1 MVNFIHILYILGAFE
16 QRINAIYPQKIDDT
30 TVSISWDLINTQ
42 TETSN
47 EEFIIYYGIDSTDQ
61 FAGTT
66 EELSYTLTGLT
77 TNETYTILVELRYAF
92 TEEITSKEIMFYL
105 EGTFVPTEP
114 PTEVPNTLTVP
125 IVIGAVVILILIL
138 SVLIILLIILI
149 FLNTRKPQHFVK
161 SNSPVDDPDIV
172 DIEKSQG
179 VGAQYTNPTFD
190 PNASPVRLTPP
201 LDPSNMP
208 PDLTG
213 IIVPLK
219 GADKNVTFYSNPVNP
234 GDDNPYLEPIE
245 LEYFKHHLDTIW
257 GQRNALE
264 AEYRSLG
271 GTTQRYPWT
280 AAKLDGNGTKN
291 KFIDTLPYDKS
302 RVILMQ
308 EGNSVIS
315 NYINASYIPGLYV
328 HHTFIAAQGPK
339 SATVE
344 DFWRMVVEHEVENIV
359 MVTNLYEAGTMKCE
373 RYFPTVHYRDE
384 TFGRYRVQYGE
395 EDIYASY
402 AIRQMAI
409 TDGTFTRQIRQFH
422 FTAWPDHDVPIT
434 FKHVL
439 DFVKV
444 VKSSILSFD
453 KPILVHCSAGV
464 GRTGTFI
471 TLFNLIEAIY
481 DQHPISIYK
490 IVNEMREH
498 RPQMV
503 QTFRQYK
510 FIYLSVLEL
519 LYEDTAI
526 AVEEFPREYQ
536 RYLQSDREGSVS
548 ILFDQFYELEYQCG
562 KMTPPDC
569 FVASDPINMSK
580 NPIKNALPNDNNRVV
595 LSSEDLPLD
604 YINASYLDAFRF
616 IITINP
622 LEDTILDFLQ
632 MLYQTEAS
640 LVIMLVTPDE
650 YADMINRKS
659 DRVPYWPK
667 MPEYIDVMPF
677 RTEVVETEETGGI
690 MRNTIKLT
698 NWSDNRMHT
707 FTHIISTSWED
718 TDEVADI
725 NEVID
730 IIDIM
735 RQEVGYV
742 KHRPIVIHCEDGIGK
757 SGVLYTVYKCIQ
769 SLQTCNEVDIF
780 QLVKQL
786 RGERMNFV
794 PSLVSNIIKIPK
806 FG

>member
-1 MVNFIHILYILGAFE
+1 M
-16 QRINAIYPQKIDDT
+16 
-30 TVSISWDLINTQ
+30 ISWDLINEQ
-42 TETSN
+42 TDISN
-47 EEFIIYYGIDSTDQ
+47 EEFEISYGIDNTNEFTGKTQ
-61 FAGTT
+61 
-66 EELSYTLTGLT
+66 ELSFRLTGLT
-77 TNETYTILVELRYAF
+77 SNQTYTILVQLSYAF
-92 TEEITSKEIMFYL
+92 TNEITSKEIMFYL
-105 EGTFVPTEP
+105 EGTYIPTEP
-114 PTEVPNTLTVP
+114 PSEAESTITIP
-125 IVIGAVVILILIL
+125 IVIAVVVILIMIL
-138 SVLIILLIILI
+138 GILIILLIILI
-149 FLNTRKPQHFVK
+149 FLNTRKPRQFVK
-161 SNSPVDDPDIV
+161 SNMPMEDPDIV
-172 DIEKSQG
+172 NIEKSKG
-179 VGAQYTNPTFD
+179 NQYTNPTFD
-190 PNASPVRLTPP
+190 PNAHAIPSS
-201 LDPSNMP
+201 DPSNMP
-208 PDLTG
+208 TE
-213 IIVPLK
+213 IISTIVPLK
-219 GADKNVTFYSNPVNP
+219 GANENVTFYSNPVNP
-234 GDDNPYLEPIE
+234 EDENPYMEPIE
-245 LEYFKHHLDTIW
+245 LEYFKHHLDTVW
-257 GQRNALE
+257 SQRNALE

-271 GTTQRYPWT
+271 GTGQRYPWT
-280 AAKLDGNGTKN
+280 AAKLDGNGPKN

-308 EGNSVIS
+308 EGDSIIS

-339 SATVE
+339 PTTVE
-344 DFWRMVVEHEVENIV
+344 DFWRMIVEHEVDNIV
-359 MVTNLYEAGTMKCE
+359 MVTNLYEAGSMKCE
-373 RYFPTVHYRDE
+373 RYFPTVHYTDE
-384 TFGRYRVQYGE
+384 TFGRYRVQYGD
-395 EDIYASY
+395 EDVYASY
-402 AIRQMAI
+402 VIRQMAI

-422 FTAWPDHDVPIT
+422 FTAWPDHDVPTT

-439 DFVKV
+439 DFVKI
-444 VKSSILSFD
+444 VKSSMLSFD

-481 DQHPISIYK
+481 DQQPISIYR

-510 FIYLSVLEL
+510 FIYLAVLEL

-526 AVEEFPREYQ
+526 VVEEFPREYQ

-562 KMTPPDC
+562 KMTPPEC
-569 FVASDPINMSK
+569 FVASDQINVSK

-595 LSSEDLPLD
+595 LSSEDLPID
-604 YINASYLDAFRF
+604 YINASYLDAFRY
-616 IITINP
+616 IITIHP
-622 LEDTILDFLQ
+622 LEDTVLDFLQ

-640 LVIMLVTPDE
+640 LVIMLATPDE

-659 DRVPYWPK
+659 DRIPYWPN

-677 RTEVVETEETGGI
+677 RTEVVETEEKGGI
-690 MRNTIKLT
+690 TRNIIKLT

-707 FTHIISTSWED
+707 FTQLISTSWED
-718 TDEVADI
+718 DDEVADI
-725 NEVID
+725 DEIID
-730 IIDIM
+730 IMDIM

-742 KHRPIVIHCEDGIGK
+742 KHRPIVIHCKDGIGK

-769 SLQTCNEVDIF
+769 NLLTSNEVDIF

-794 PSLVSNIIKIPK
+794 PSLVRNIFKILV